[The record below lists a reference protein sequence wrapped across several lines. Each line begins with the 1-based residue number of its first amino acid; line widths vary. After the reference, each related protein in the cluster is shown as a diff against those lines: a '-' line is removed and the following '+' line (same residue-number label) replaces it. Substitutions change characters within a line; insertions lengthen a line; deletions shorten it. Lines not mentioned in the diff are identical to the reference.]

1 MALDLKR
8 GDEVLVPAFTY
19 VATAEVIGLLGLK
32 PIMLDVD
39 FSTFN
44 IDLNKIESLIS
55 KKIRAIVPVHLFGQA
70 APMKEILEIA
80 KKHDLYVIEDNAQ
93 GIGAEYFYDSNSKN
107 KLGTL
112 GDIGCT
118 SFFPSKNLGC
128 FEDGGVKMT
137 NSDELAQK
145 IKMIVNAKKFFN

>member
-93 GIGAEYFYDSNSKN
+93 AIGAEYFYDSNSKN